1 MTERSE
7 PNVKG
12 STLFKIIGAVAVINL
27 GSRFIGFLR
36 EVVIGYQFG
45 TTNIADSVIAAYTLP
60 NFFYVVL
67 GGAITTAFISI
78 FSKMDDP
85 LKRETFVSSIF
96 TWLSLL
102 LLVFT
107 VLLMLFSEAVIG
119 LLFQGF
125 AVEEVKLTADLFQ
138 FMAPATLFL
147 VLSMWFTGILN
158 VNGKF
163 TLATTSTLVMNVV
176 FVIIAVVAFPYI
188 GPYAHAY
195 GAIISAIAMAVMLII
210 LLKKGK
216 FVRFRLNFKI
226 DDDFK
231 KMWRLALPIILG
243 GATLQFYFLIHRIF
257 ASELASGAIA
267 ALNYSSKIVQLP
279 QSVLMTA
286 VTTVIYPLL
295 AKKVAANEQDDI
307 QALYQ
312 KGLRMM
318 TIIIIPATIFA
329 FFYAEEIFRLVF
341 EYGSFT
347 RESTLIAAPL
357 FQILVIAMF
366 AHSAN
371 LYVTR
376 FFYAKEKSVLPV
388 LLGTISVFG
397 INVVLNLLFIERFG
411 AAGLAAGT
419 SISAIC
425 NFIMLIVAAK
435 YVLKLKLFGPKIL
448 NTAMKFAVLFGG
460 LIAVQLAVKSVV
472 TIDVPIVTLAVGG
485 VASMI
490 VVGFILYVLRFPEY
504 EAIRTKLKKKVVKRG

>member
-1 MTERSE
+1 M
-7 PNVKG
+7 KG
-12 STLFKIIGAVAVINL
+12 KTLFKIIGAVAVINL

-45 TTNIADSVIAAYTLP
+45 TSDIADSVIAAYTLP

-85 LKRETFVSSIF
+85 LRKETFVSSVF

-102 LLVFT
+102 LIAFT
-107 VLLMLFSEAVIG
+107 ALLMLFSEAVIG

-125 AVEEVKLTADLFQ
+125 RAEKVKLTADLFQ
-138 FMAPATLFL
+138 IMAPATLFL

-163 TLATTSTLVMNVV
+163 TLATTSTLVMNAV
-176 FVIIAVVAFPYI
+176 FVMIAVLAYPYI

-195 GAIISAIAMAVMLII
+195 GAIISAIIMAVMLVV
-210 LLKKGK
+210 LLKKGQ

-231 KMWRLALPIILG
+231 KMWRLAFPIILG

-257 ASELASGAIA
+257 ASDLAAGAIS

-295 AKKVAANEQDDI
+295 AKKVAAKEDDDI
-307 QALYQ
+307 QTLYQ

-318 TIIIIPATIFA
+318 TIIIISATIFA

-341 EYGSFT
+341 EYGNFT
-347 RESTLIAAPL
+347 RESTMLAVPL
-357 FQILVIAMF
+357 FQLLVIAMF

-376 FFYAKEKSVLPV
+376 FFYAKERSVLPV
-388 LLGTISVFG
+388 TLGVISVFG
-397 INVVLNLLFIERFG
+397 INVGLNFLLIGQYG
-411 AAGLAAGT
+411 ASGLATAT

-425 NFIMLIVAAK
+425 NFVMLLVAAK
-435 YVLKLKLFGPKIL
+435 FVLKLTLFGPQVGI
-448 NTAMKFAVLFGG
+448 TMVKFSGLFAG
-460 LIAVQLAVKSVV
+460 LIGIQLAVRGLI
-472 TIDVPIVTLAVGG
+472 TIDMPLLLITVGG
-485 VASMI
+485 MVSI
-490 VVGFILYVLRFPEY
+490 LFIGVFLYVFRFPEF
-504 EAIRTKLKKKVVKRG
+504 EAVRNKLKKRVVKRG